1 MNVNLLKNIP
11 KTFLKW
17 TRRLFLFWWN
27 ECLRF
32 YEGEREKQILSEY
45 LCELLFFNVWMFFY
59 TEEKFVWNWEGK
71 TFFFWKRVNDFLFCI
86 NQVCFIFNF
95 LWGNLL
101 SFISNTR
108 KEFFSC
114 VNPSDVL
121 WNEAHG
127 KIKELNIFSCL
138 DKIIYKKNW
147 LKCEGGNLKIFKNIC
162 IWKKWKKKSPRFSIC
177 FPLFFFFLTKS
188 IS

>member
-27 ECLRF
+27 ECLCF

-45 LCELLFFNVWMFFY
+45 LNYCFLTCECFFIQKKNLCE
-59 TEEKFVWNWEGK
+59 TERGK
-71 TFFFWKRVNDFLFCI
+71 HFFFGKRVNDFLFCI

-177 FPLFFFFLTKS
+177 FPLFFFSF
-188 IS
+188 